1 MRTLGVLTVLG
12 LVALAAPLR
21 VAADAL
27 WITDFEQAKTQAAAK
42 GIPILIDFTGS
53 DWCGWCIRL
62 DKEVFS
68 KAEFQGYAKENLVLL
83 KIDFPRKKLPEAQAA
98 ANQSLAE
105 KYGVQGYPTIVLADA
120 EGKELARS
128 GYRQGG
134 PDAYVEHLKG
144 LLKK

>member
-1 MRTLGVLTVLG
+1 MKTLCALAVG

-21 VAADAL
+21 VAADEL
-27 WITDFEQAKTQAAAK
+27 WMTDLGQAKIQAAEK

-68 KAEFQGYAKENLVLL
+68 KAEFQDYAKVSLVLL
-83 KIDFPRKKLPEAQAA
+83 KIDFPRKKLPEAEAA
-98 ANQSLAE
+98 ANQALAK
-105 KYGVQGYPTIVLADA
+105 KYGIQGYPTIVLADA
-120 EGKELARS
+120 EGKELART
-128 GYRQGG
+128 GYRPGG
-134 PDAYVEHLKG
+134 PQAYVEHLKG